1 MQTIF
6 RWDRM
11 LCNNCLKT
19 IAFNYNRFGKLPS
32 IHVREN
38 RRGNQEWPIWNYWEI
53 QHRTK
58 THKTKQKHNTA
69 QKTKKMDNT
78 DPTKNKNN
86 PTKNRVWTQVIA
98 VYYKIPVVLLIAIER
113 QNRKGHGIVFWWN
126 AMFPLEHSF
135 LFLVCF
141 CFVC

>member
-1 MQTIF
+1 
-6 RWDRM
+6 M

-19 IAFNYNRFGKLPS
+19 IAFNYNKFGKLPS

-69 QKTKKMDNT
+69 QKTKKMGNTDPTKNTRQKTKKMGNT

-86 PTKNRVWTQVIA
+86 PTKN
-98 VYYKIPVVLLIAIER
+98 P
-113 QNRKGHGIVFWWN
+113 
-126 AMFPLEHSF
+126 M
-135 LFLVCF
+135 
-141 CFVC
+141 